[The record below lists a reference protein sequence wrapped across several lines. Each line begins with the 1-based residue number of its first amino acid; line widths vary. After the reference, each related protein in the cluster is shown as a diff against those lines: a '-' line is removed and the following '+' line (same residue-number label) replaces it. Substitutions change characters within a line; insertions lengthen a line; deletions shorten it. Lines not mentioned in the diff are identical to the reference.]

1 MFIYPHFFP
10 SLVTKMRYD
19 EDRITLEEL
28 AVAQDRERLI
38 RYKETDN
45 VVGHEPL
52 LIVYDLT
59 KDRKGYLTRIGL
71 DE

>member
-1 MFIYPHFFP
+1 
-10 SLVTKMRYD
+10 MRYD

-28 AVAQDRERLI
+28 AVAQDKERLI

-45 VVGHEPL
+45 VIGYEPL